1 MIDVEINAM
10 SECTDA
16 LTKLND
22 NAARAR
28 VLQYLISRFE
38 IIAPQNNYIPEMP
51 NNLISTGQQQHLP
64 AEGHSESIAINDN
77 EDYPMLKDI
86 VMKDLPK
93 TEAEWI
99 LIFVFYASEFGK
111 HPTTKD
117 DIIGKYREAGK
128 YSETN
133 RKNFVANVARCVKNN
148 WIKSLDKD
156 SYIILSEGRDY
167 ITEILAGRS
176 KGKTRPKLNQRKR
189 LIKANNK

>member
-38 IIAPQNNYIPEMP
+38 IIAPQSNYIPEVP
-51 NNLISTGQQQHLP
+51 NNNLVSMGQQQHLP
-64 AEGHSESIAINDN
+64 IESPSEPISTNDN
-77 EDYPMLKDI
+77 EDYPILKDI

-99 LIFVFYASEFGK
+99 LIFVFYASKFGK

-117 DIIGKYREAGK
+117 DIIREYKEVGK

-133 RKNFVANVARCVKNN
+133 RKNLASNVARCVKNN
-148 WIKSLDKD
+148 WIKSLNKD
-156 SYIILSEGRDY
+156 SYIILDGGKDY

-176 KGKTRPKLNQRKR
+176 RGKTRTKTQSKRKT
-189 LIKANNK
+189 NNK

>member
-38 IIAPQNNYIPEMP
+38 IIAPQSNYIPEVP
-51 NNLISTGQQQHLP
+51 NNNLISIGQQQHLP
-64 AEGHSESIAINDN
+64 IESSSEPIATNDN
-77 EDYPMLKDI
+77 EDYPILKDI

-111 HPTTKD
+111 HSATKD
-117 DIIGKYREAGK
+117 DIIREYKEAGK

-133 RKNFVANVARCVKNN
+133 RKNLAANVARCVKNN
-148 WIKSLDKD
+148 WIKSLNKD
-156 SYIILSEGRDY
+156 SYIILDGGKDY

-176 KGKTRPKLNQRKR
+176 KGKTRTQTQSKRKT
-189 LIKANNK
+189 NNK

>member
-38 IIAPQNNYIPEMP
+38 IIAPQSNYIPEVP
-51 NNLISTGQQQHLP
+51 NNNLISIGQQN
-64 AEGHSESIAINDN
+64 ESHSEPIATNGN
-77 EDYPMLKDI
+77 ENYPILQDL

-99 LIFVFYASEFGK
+99 LIFVFYASKFGK
-111 HPTTKD
+111 HSTTKD
-117 DIIGKYREAGK
+117 DIIGKYKEAGK
-128 YSETN
+128 YSATN
-133 RKNFVANVARCVKNN
+133 RKNLAANVARCVRNN

-156 SYIILSEGRDY
+156 SYIILDEGKNY
-167 ITEILAGRS
+167 IAEILAGRS
-176 KGKTRPKLNQRKR
+176 KGKTRTRTQSKKMT
-189 LIKANNK
+189 NNK